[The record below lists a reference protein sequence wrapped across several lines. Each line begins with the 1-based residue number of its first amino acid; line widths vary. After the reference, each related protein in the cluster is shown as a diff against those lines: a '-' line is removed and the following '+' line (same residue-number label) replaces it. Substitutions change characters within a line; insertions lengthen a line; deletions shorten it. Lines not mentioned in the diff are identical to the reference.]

1 MKKYVYVVELKT
13 KNKMFAQTIKTTA
26 KLETVMKNVEI
37 ELKPE
42 FPTASVV
49 IYGENG
55 MRVSMEWGA
64 EVRQAKI
71 STNKNYLASISFVDK
86 KGKYQVI
93 REGFD
98 SLNEVKLFVKF
109 LLRDGNT
116 SVSYEVLKRKGE

>member
-1 MKKYVYVVELKT
+1 MKKYIYVVELKT
-13 KNKMFAQTIKTTA
+13 KNKQFAQTLKTTA
-26 KLETVMKNVEI
+26 RIETVMKNVEV
-37 ELKPE
+37 ELKPQ
-42 FPTASVV
+42 FPVANVV

-55 MRVSMEWGA
+55 TRISMEWGA
-64 EVRQAKI
+64 EVHQAKV

-98 SLNEVKLFVKF
+98 SLNEIRLFIKF